1 MVMWMLRWM
10 LLQFADVAVDV
21 AAFWDVAVDVAVG
34 VA

>member
-21 AAFWDVAVDVAVG
+21 AAFRDVAVG
-34 VA
+34 VAVDVA